1 MKRLS
6 AILLVAAMVVMLMPA
21 MVWAADSTAGKDNL
35 ATVLG
40 SAQDGDTVTLT
51 ESANLST
58 TVNQGIT
65 LIVPDTFT
73 LTIDIGNI
81 GTVMGSQGTIRVE
94 AGGGLNIAGIDMVG
108 PNGNLSL
115 TSGSLDAKMN
125 GGNIDITISG
135 DATVPSGKEWTTV
148 STSLNNAKLNTTI
161 ASGTLTVAGKFQVA
175 NDSTVTVNGSIDVA
189 DGGWMRVGAKGTVTG
204 SGSITNNGTVTLH
217 SITQGAASDATL
229 TGVQITLAGNGVA
242 YSEFDASAFFTAADE
257 ETAGGYTVPGVEDD
271 GGQLIQF
278 SHKYSV
284 PAGQVVPPVVNGP
297 SYQIVW
303 GVGSSTELWA
313 SPSTSNPTGSD
324 EWASP
329 STSTDSNK
337 TNPSMGG
344 RADA

>member
-6 AILLVAAMVVMLMPA
+6 AILIVAAMVVMLMPA
-21 MVWAADSTAGKDNL
+21 MVWAAEIT
-35 ATVLG
+35 
-40 SAQDGDTVTLT
+40 DGAFASDDVTLT
-51 ESANLST
+51 EDSTLSTAIPAGKTLYVKSYKLTITNPANLLTGSE
-58 TVNQGIT
+58 GK
-65 LIVPDTFT
+65 IV
-73 LTIDIGNI
+73 
-81 GTVMGSQGTIRVE
+81 VE
-94 AGGGLNIAGIDMVG
+94 AGGSLVLGNNEWVG
-108 PNGNLSL
+108 ANGNLNL
-115 TSGSLDAKMN
+115 EAGSLEIDL
-125 GGNIDITISG
+125 GNKQSGILVTIK
-135 DATVPSGKEWTTV
+135 DNAQATVPVGREWTT
-148 STSLNNAKLNTTI
+148 TSATLNNAKFPTTI
-161 ASGTLTVAGKFQVA
+161 EAGSTLTVEGTFKVA

-204 SGSITNNGTVTLH
+204 SGSITNNGIVTLH
-217 SITQGAASDATL
+217 SANGGTETAAL

-242 YSEFDASAFFTAADE
+242 FSEFDASAFFTAADE

-303 GVGSSTELWA
+303 GEGSSTELWA

-329 STSTDSNK
+329 SASSDSNK

-344 RADA
+344 GSDCAAA